1 MIKKTIYCLLWSVAL
16 FVATFYTLIGQDNA
30 FVFDERLLL
39 EVANS
44 HIFPMMMAMVLYLWD
59 VLYNVSL
66 QKSNNDHLIIWI
78 LGTIIVFLGGFV
90 FSLLVNDNFW
100 GWSLFGI
107 AWLSLTVLKFVTTED
122 EQSTPYIISED

>member
-30 FVFDERLLL
+30 FVFDKKLLL

>member
-16 FVATFYTLIGQDNA
+16 FVATFYTIIGQDNA
-30 FVFDERLLL
+30 FVFDKKLLL

-122 EQSTPYIISED
+122 EQSTPYVISED

>member
-1 MIKKTIYCLLWSVAL
+1 MIMKTIYCLLWSVAL
-16 FVATFYTLIGQDNA
+16 FVATFYTIIGQDNA
-30 FVFDERLLL
+30 FVFDKKLLL

-122 EQSTPYIISED
+122 EQSTPYVISED

>member
-16 FVATFYTLIGQDNA
+16 FVATFYTVIGQDNA
-30 FVFDERLLL
+30 FVFDKKLLL

-122 EQSTPYIISED
+122 EQSTPYVISED